1 MWYTLTMKPSSDRKK
16 IDIHGIRFTSWLAF
30 ILFGIFIIAFL
41 WLTQVVFLQVYVNKT
56 KQAEFAM
63 VAEDLAREYR
73 ADNEEYKKVYD
84 RTSNRTGYTIDVL
97 QIEGARATVLYAS
110 SGFRFGNAQPVPFN
124 LDAGTRQVAANAK
137 VSNGY
142 FLKDDDAKQLMFG
155 IYLDDDK
162 TTLLVLSQSTQLLE
176 STTGIL
182 RVQMVIA
189 TVVII
194 VLSFCVS
201 FILSSAFSQD
211 LRRLSDSA
219 TRLTKDDYSVHFDE
233 KGFSE
238 AKELAKTLNYATGE
252 IRKTEELRREL
263 ISNVSHDLRTPLT
276 IVKGYAE
283 MIRDLTGEDKEKRE
297 EQLSIII
304 KETDR
309 LSALVSDIL
318 QLSKVQN
325 QTTPPEKKVFDLAET
340 VRRVGKS
347 FELLSLRDGYD
358 IQSDLDDYCLVDGN
372 EQQLELV
379 VYNLIGN
386 AVNYTGEDKKVTVSL
401 KQEGDNVVFR
411 VQDTGE
417 GMDEEQVRHIWQR
430 YYRASEHK
438 RSVVGT
444 GLGLSIVQSVLSRHQ
459 AEFGVESTVGVGS
472 TFWFALPFAKAGDC
486 Q

>member
-1 MWYTLTMKPSSDRKK
+1 MWYTLVMNKPTERKK
-16 IDIHGIRFTSWLAF
+16 LDLHGIRFGSWLAF
-30 ILFGIFIIAFL
+30 LMFGIFIIAFL

-56 KQAEFAM
+56 KQADFAM
-63 VAEDLAREYR
+63 VARELEREYR
-73 ADNEEYKKVYD
+73 VGGDEYRKAFDRISNE
-84 RTSNRTGYTIDVL
+84 TGYTIDVL
-97 QIEGARATVLYAS
+97 QIEGVRGTVLYAS
-110 SGFRFGNAQPVPFN
+110 SGFRFGDDSEPLPFN
-124 LDAGTRQVAANAK
+124 LDSGTRTVAEGAK
-137 VSNGY
+137 GSEGFYN
-142 FLKDDDAKQLMFG
+142 KDDDAMQLMYG
-155 IYLDDDK
+155 VYLDEDE
-162 TTLLVLSQSTQLLE
+162 TVLLVVSQSTQLLE
-176 STTGIL
+176 STTRIL

-201 FILSSAFSQD
+201 FLLSSALSQD
-211 LRRLSDSA
+211 LTRLSNAA

-238 AKELAKTLNYATGE
+238 AKELAKTLNYATSE

-276 IVKGYAE
+276 IIKGYAE
-283 MIRDLTGEDKEKRE
+283 MIRDLTGDDKEKRE

-309 LSALVSDIL
+309 LSALVSDVL

-325 QTTPPEKKVFDLAET
+325 QTTPPEMKVFDLAET
-340 VRRVGKS
+340 VRRAGNS
-347 FELLSLRDGYD
+347 FDLLALRDGYD
-358 IQSDLDDYCLVDGN
+358 IQFDIDDYSLVAGC

-386 AVNYTGEDKKVTVSL
+386 AINYTGADKKVSVTL
-401 KQEGDNVVFR
+401 KQEGDKVVFK

-417 GMDEEQVRHIWQR
+417 GMDEEQLRHIWQR

-459 AEFGVESTVGVGS
+459 AEYGVESTIGVGS
-472 TFWFALPFAKAGDC
+472 TFWFALPFAKADG
-486 Q
+486 